1 VPEFEPWF
9 TAAHALLRPPLAAWF
24 NWRFEGLEN
33 IPREGPL
40 LVAGN
45 HISYF
50 DPLADAY
57 LLVKAGRRARFLAK
71 SELFDSPLKP
81 MLNGAKQ
88 IPVTRGSGSTAP
100 LDTAIAALRD
110 GEAVVVYPEAT
121 ITRDPDSLP
130 MRGKV
135 GIARLALDAQVPVL
149 PVAVWGSQRVWQ
161 RDGVRDLRFGRP
173 IWLRAGAPMDF
184 SEFEE
189 TKDDIGTLRAVT
201 QKVMDELRRMVL
213 EMRSAYPSRW
223 A

>member
-1 VPEFEPWF
+1 MV
-9 TAAHALLRPPLAAWF
+9 LRPPLAAWF
-24 NWRFEGLEN
+24 NWHFEGLEN

-40 LVAGN
+40 LIAGN

-57 LLVKAGRRARFLAK
+57 LLIKAGRKARFLAK

-88 IPVTRGSGSTAP
+88 IPVTRGSGSAAP
-100 LDTAIAALRD
+100 LDAAKEALQD

-121 ITRDPDSLP
+121 TTKDEEFLP
-130 MRGKV
+130 MKGKV

-149 PVAVWGSQRVWQ
+149 PMAVWGSQHVW
-161 RDGVRDLRFGRP
+161 RSGGHRDLRFGRP
-173 IWLRAGAPMDF
+173 IWVRAGSPMDL

-189 TKDDIGTLRAVT
+189 TKDEIATLRKVT
-201 QKVMDELRRMVL
+201 ELIMDELRRMVL
-213 EMRSAYPSRW
+213 DMRAAYPKKWS
-223 A
+223 